1 MDGAVL
7 AEPIMERL
15 RRQCPTYHDTAYL
28 FVLAALHHTIQR
40 VGETRH
46 ITGQEL
52 AAGCRDLALERYG
65 LMARSVL
72 DYWGIRGTRDF
83 GEIVFALVDCGV
95 LVKQEGDSAADFDNV
110 YCFTEAFEKAYPWGA
125 AARSSAEA

>member
-40 VGETRH
+40 VGEARH
-46 ITGQEL
+46 ISGHEL

-72 DYWGIRGTRDF
+72 DFWGIRATRDF
-83 GEIVFALVDCGV
+83 GEIVFALVECGV
-95 LVKQEGDSAADFDNV
+95 LVKQDDDSLGDFEDVFEFHD
-110 YCFTEAFEKAYPWGA
+110 AFERDYPWCTP
-125 AARSSAEA
+125 RHISL